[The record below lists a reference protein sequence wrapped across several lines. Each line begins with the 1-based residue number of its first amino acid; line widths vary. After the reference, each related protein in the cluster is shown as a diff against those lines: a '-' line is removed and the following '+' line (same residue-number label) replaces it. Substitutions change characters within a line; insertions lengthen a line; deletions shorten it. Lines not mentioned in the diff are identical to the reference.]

1 MLFCVRNMN
10 VDFVSNTRSIITAIE
25 FENSIS
31 LKTLKHSEKDE
42 TFTVNVKSHNRNVI
56 PRWL

>member
-1 MLFCVRNMN
+1 MN